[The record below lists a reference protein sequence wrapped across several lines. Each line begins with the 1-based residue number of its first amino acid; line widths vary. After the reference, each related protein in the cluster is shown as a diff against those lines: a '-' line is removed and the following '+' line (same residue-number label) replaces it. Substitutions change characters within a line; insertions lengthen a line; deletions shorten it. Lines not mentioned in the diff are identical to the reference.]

1 VPCHDEINLRSCET
15 FFRVSSR
22 VRSHFSLG
30 PNPQMA
36 ALLDRVIQSMNAF
49 FVHHAVPSF
58 SVLNWS
64 ACSGVCAW
72 PVGLTFGC
80 IVGPTQHVCPL
91 RSHADLHSHM
101 QHARGAKHSLV
112 AHITFAN
119 DLRSFLDDLEALHVD
134 VTAHERLCMSLIPVS
149 RSTQGLIRI
158 VDPQPR
164 GGPGD
169 LHLLRHPSKGSGA
182 WRDQRC

>member
-1 VPCHDEINLRSCET
+1 M
-15 FFRVSSR
+15 F
-22 VRSHFSLG
+22 VRSAPMQISTH
-30 PNPQMA
+30 
-36 ALLDRVIQSMNAF
+36 
-49 FVHHAVPSF
+49 
-58 SVLNWS
+58 
-64 ACSGVCAW
+64 
-72 PVGLTFGC
+72 
-80 IVGPTQHVCPL
+80 IV
-91 RSHADLHSHM
+91 M

-164 GGPGD
+164 GGGICTCYVTPQRVQGLGVINAAD
-169 LHLLRHPSKGSGA
+169 ECDPWTCVIDAVNERQHEQWGVPPLASGCCA
-182 WRDQRC
+182 GRISRCSATPEQVSTHCPVDD